1 MKRGGFSG
9 ALARWLLAYGTFSV
23 PQAAGPI
30 AFTLLMMPLTGSA
43 RTGAALVLAITIAQI
58 IGSVP
63 LARLGRN
70 FSVISYLRALVVIR
84 AIAFIAL
91 ALLAQAAAPFYVL
104 VIAATLGGAVNGA
117 AFGFLRSI
125 LSYLVKTPDMPRA
138 LGLAATL
145 NEFTFVVAPV
155 LASVLGS
162 AINPVIALI
171 LLVSLGTA
179 PVLLVPAIP
188 HATAPQP
195 ELEPLA
201 HPGSLLKPGIVLW
214 LACTMANSAA
224 AAAVEIGA
232 VAIAMNYGLAPA
244 EGVIF
249 TVALCVASVSG
260 GLWVSAR
267 NRAPSLR
274 TVPVL
279 LLLIGAG
286 AGLIAGNFSIAL
298 TVVGAITIGSFLAPL
313 GTCYSLRLDALAS
326 TKRKAEV
333 FALSR
338 TANSVAIILISAT
351 LTLSSLQATLL
362 ESTVLV
368 LMAAIA
374 VRIASLRVFA
384 ARL

>member
-1 MKRGGFSG
+1 
-9 ALARWLLAYGTFSV
+9 
-23 PQAAGPI
+23 
-30 AFTLLMMPLTGSA
+30 
-43 RTGAALVLAITIAQI
+43 
-58 IGSVP
+58 
-63 LARLGRN
+63 
-70 FSVISYLRALVVIR
+70 
-84 AIAFIAL
+84 
-91 ALLAQAAAPFYVL
+91 
-104 VIAATLGGAVNGA
+104 
-117 AFGFLRSI
+117 
-125 LSYLVKTPDMPRA
+125 
-138 LGLAATL
+138 
-145 NEFTFVVAPV
+145 
-155 LASVLGS
+155 
-162 AINPVIALI
+162 
-171 LLVSLGTA
+171 
-179 PVLLVPAIP
+179 
-188 HATAPQP
+188 
-195 ELEPLA
+195 
-201 HPGSLLKPGIVLW
+201 
-214 LACTMANSAA
+214 MANSAA

-326 TKRKAEV
+326 TNRKAEV